1 MEVLS
6 YAITVFACVII
17 SAFFSSSETALS
29 RVSEHQLEEDL
40 KKQMRPSLAAAKE
53 LIRSSA
59 RLLVTILIG
68 NNVVNIL
75 ATSAA
80 SALFIYYFGS
90 ELGVAL
96 ATVSM
101 TIIILLFSEIVPKFV
116 AVKYPKKIALFVSLP
131 LYLFHKLLTP
141 IHFIFNRI
149 LDPLITKVLGAPKES
164 HHLAYDSILTLARQ
178 MRGSSR
184 EEKREGSALPIIG
197 STARAAEMTAE
208 EIMIPRAEIFSTEKK
223 TKASDL
229 LEQLMN
235 ERYSRVPIYDGDLD
249 HCVGLVHLK
258 DLIRVVNQKSDDLS
272 EIIKPILRVPERR
285 PIFSILAEM
294 QKTFVH
300 IAVVKDEF
308 GTTLGMLTQEDIL
321 EEIVGEIRDEFDK
334 EELSAIQKISK
345 EAFIVSG
352 RTPVHDFNRESG
364 WTIETEKGDTMGGL
378 VFNALGR
385 TPRLGDKIELGN
397 YEISVSDLSGS
408 KITKVHVLYRD
419 LEEAQAKA

>member
-40 KKQMRPSLAAAKE
+40 KKQMRPSLAATKE

-75 ATSAA
+75 GTAAA

-96 ATVSM
+96 ATATM
-101 TIIILLFSEIVPKFV
+101 TIVILLFSEIIPKFV
-116 AVKYPKKIALFVSLP
+116 AVKYPQRIAQLVSLP

-141 IHFIFNRI
+141 IHFLFNRI
-149 LDPLITKVLGAPKES
+149 LDPVITKVLGVPKENNV
-164 HHLAYDSILTLARQ
+164 LAYESMLTLARQ
-178 MRGSSR
+178 MREGSH

-208 EIMIPRAEIFSTEKK
+208 EIMIPRAEIFSSEKK

-229 LEQLMN
+229 LEQLIH

-258 DLIRVVNQKSDDLS
+258 DLIRIVQQKSEDLS

-285 PIFSILAEM
+285 PIFAILAEM
-294 QKTFVH
+294 QRSFVH
-300 IAVVKDEF
+300 IAIVKDEF
-308 GTTLGMLTQEDIL
+308 GTTLGMVAQEDIL

-334 EELSAIQKISK
+334 EELSAIQRISDS
-345 EAFIVSG
+345 AFIVSG
-352 RTPVHDFNRESG
+352 RTHVHDFNRESG

-385 TPRLGDKIELGN
+385 APRLGDKIDIED
-397 YEISVSDLSGS
+397 YEISVSDLSGA
-408 KITKVHVLYRD
+408 KITKVHVLKK
-419 LEEAQAKA
+419 ESENQGST